1 MAKTKITTFALI
13 LNSRP
18 NRDGM
23 YAIYIRIIQD
33 RKMTKV
39 KTPVDVWKKD
49 WNSKGA
55 GTESW
60 VRQSDPEY
68 STKNDVLR
76 KELARVKNTYYK

>member
-1 MAKTKITTFALI
+1 MAKTKKTTFALI

-18 NRDGM
+18 NRFGK
-23 YAIYIRIIQD
+23 YAVYIRIIQD

-39 KTPVDVWKKD
+39 KTPVEVLKKD

-60 VRQSDPEY
+60 VS
-68 STKNDVLR
+68 NV
-76 KELARVKNTYYK
+76 